1 MRLSACDVI
10 DDIPLQLRWWR
21 RGDDR
26 QNFGDFLTV
35 LLWRE
40 LCQTSIVDAQAIHL
54 IGSVISEG
62 WVKKGLADGPP
73 GFQRQVVFWYCGCQE
88 PKKPSDAALSFA
100 QIRGVRGPLTRQ
112 VLGLPENT
120 VLGDTG
126 LLAPVIH
133 QPSSHLTT
141 TGRYLC
147 IPHMSDPLPD
157 LHLRQLSGADIVI
170 RPVVENSLS
179 SLRQLLDQ
187 IASAR
192 FVLAGSLH
200 AAILAFAYGVPF
212 AYFDSGFV
220 SMPFKWRDFSASIN
234 AGTHFVDNVSDGEK
248 VYSDFIAPRMR
259 GPLLIP
265 ILEAAPFVVLPEKLM
280 LARKL
285 DSIDFNGIMQSVAD
299 KS

>member
-1 MRLSACDVI
+1 MHD
-10 DDIPLQLRWWR
+10 DMYDIPLQLRWWR
-21 RGDDR
+21 RGDNR
-26 QNFGDFLTV
+26 QNFGDILTV
-35 LLWRE
+35 VLYKE
-40 LCQTSIVDAQAIHL
+40 LCQTLSVDAQAIHL
-54 IGSVISEG
+54 VGSVISEG

-73 GFQRQVVFWYCGCQE
+73 GFQRQVVFWCCGCQD
-88 PKKPSDAALSFA
+88 PKRPSDAALSFA

-112 VLGLPENT
+112 VLGLPEST

-133 QPSSHLTT
+133 QPSPHSTT
-141 TGRYLC
+141 TGKYAC

-157 LHLRQLSGADIVI
+157 WHLRQLSGADIVI

-179 SLRQLLDQ
+179 SLRHLLDQ

-220 SMPFKWRDFSASIN
+220 SMPFKWRDFSASIDT
-234 AGTHFVDNVSDGEK
+234 GTHFVDNVSDGEN
-248 VYSDFIAPRMR
+248 VYNNVIAPRMR
-259 GPLLIP
+259 GPLILP
-265 ILEAAPFVVLPEKLM
+265 ILKVAPFVVRPERLM
-280 LARKL
+280 LAAKL
-285 DSIDFNGIMQSVAD
+285 DSQQINRIP
-299 KS
+299 